1 MNMLLIQLAIS
12 CCLRRLHCSV
22 AHISASLCREVTK
35 DFSLSVCGRDVV
47 KTAMTQLLL
56 YYTRALELLKRAGP
70 EGLALVRDAVTVPSI
85 LYEIKRRSRD

>member
-1 MNMLLIQLAIS
+1 MMTEGWLNA
-12 CCLRRLHCSV
+12 
-22 AHISASLCREVTK
+22 CREVTK

-47 KTAMTQLLL
+47 KAAMTQLLL
-56 YYTRALELLKRAGP
+56 YYTRALELLKKAGP

>member
-1 MNMLLIQLAIS
+1 M
-12 CCLRRLHCSV
+12 
-22 AHISASLCREVTK
+22 TK

-47 KTAMTQLLL
+47 KAAMTQLLL
-56 YYTRALELLKRAGP
+56 YYTRALELLKKAGP